1 MAHYIPANLP
11 PGRMTTTMGNLMK
24 LLNLS
29 AALIFA
35 SFVSAT
41 GAFAQ
46 TGSECVFT
54 IHNDTEEN
62 TLTGFYTS
70 DDDGATWSTNW
81 LGEKIKPGQTATA
94 EFSADTCSCD
104 QSFKA
109 GWLDVNGGEALDE
122 EHTIDICEASNVYLG
137 DNEVLF
143 D

>member
-1 MAHYIPANLP
+1 
-11 PGRMTTTMGNLMK
+11 MGNLMK
-24 LLNLS
+24 LLKLS

-35 SFVSAT
+35 SLVSAT
-41 GAFAQ
+41 GALAQ

-54 IHNDTEEN
+54 IHNDTDEN

-70 DDDGATWSTNW
+70 DDDGATWSSNW
-81 LGEKIKPGQTATA
+81 LSERIKPGQTAKA
-94 EFSADTCSCD
+94 EFAADTCSCA
-104 QSFKA
+104 QSFQA

-137 DNEVLF
+137 DNEVTF